1 LLLALAGI
9 FASPARA
16 AEPPWCETRSDTFQL
31 VSDLPETEQREL
43 LQKLLRLEQIAEP
56 FMPGEPV
63 SRSDPLKLVVFQHR
77 KDFLALTGKRKFA
90 GYMQPSLQT
99 NRLLIGPIRGGLD
112 ETTLHEYAHYLLR
125 SRGGVSL
132 PLWFDEGLAT
142 LLGNTRLSQ
151 DTAVIG
157 SMPAERLERRLDRN
171 AEFLSPQQRLNRTLE
186 ASDLQTWRSERINE
200 FYDLAWLLVH
210 YLYFDV
216 YQEELVVGAITTA
229 GLTGYLQAG
238 EPTLQEHLNVSSS
251 QLLRAL
257 ERHLDRW
264 DPPEPVPIPE
274 VRVANTEFRCLTALE
289 RDLSLALAVHMQ
301 NPDKARSLLKPH
313 STRSALAA
321 MNDAQAIALKIALAR
336 IEVASDAIDAAES
349 RVQEALSLAPEHP
362 EAIILGA
369 DLLVHDCL
377 FERSEDC
384 SSRWQR
390 AGASYR
396 SALRRDPSRY
406 DGILGVG
413 LAELHGGRP
422 GDAANYLKVA
432 HSRAPWAAV
441 INFYLGESY
450 RLMGDSRARVYLE
463 NARSWA
469 EQEVWRLL
477 AEESRRL
484 LAEDSQSES

>member
-63 SRSDPLKLVVFQHR
+63 SRSDPLKLVVFQDR

-99 NRLLIGPIRGGLD
+99 NRLLIGPIRGDLD

-229 GLTGYLQAG
+229 GG
-238 EPTLQEHLNVSSS
+238 
-251 QLLRAL
+251 
-257 ERHLDRW
+257 
-264 DPPEPVPIPE
+264 
-274 VRVANTEFRCLTALE
+274 
-289 RDLSLALAVHMQ
+289 
-301 NPDKARSLLKPH
+301 
-313 STRSALAA
+313 
-321 MNDAQAIALKIALAR
+321 
-336 IEVASDAIDAAES
+336 
-349 RVQEALSLAPEHP
+349 
-362 EAIILGA
+362 
-369 DLLVHDCL
+369 
-377 FERSEDC
+377 
-384 SSRWQR
+384 
-390 AGASYR
+390 
-396 SALRRDPSRY
+396 
-406 DGILGVG
+406 
-413 LAELHGGRP
+413 
-422 GDAANYLKVA
+422 
-432 HSRAPWAAV
+432 
-441 INFYLGESY
+441 
-450 RLMGDSRARVYLE
+450 
-463 NARSWA
+463 
-469 EQEVWRLL
+469 
-477 AEESRRL
+477 
-484 LAEDSQSES
+484 